1 MSDGR
6 DSMGFTR
13 KAVPIGALVLA
24 SALGACATTASG
36 SGYSPDAETVVQVS
50 NRNAS
55 RIVVSVV
62 SLGMTRRLGEVET
75 NGSGS
80 FTLPTG
86 INLADLQIL
95 LDPVGPSGSF
105 LTPRMVAHRGD
116 VIVITIPANLA
127 ATQYRLM

>member
-1 MSDGR
+1 MRFSKR
-6 DSMGFTR
+6 
-13 KAVPIGALVLA
+13 AVPIVALAFA
-24 SALGACATTASG
+24 SALTACATTGSG
-36 SGYSPDAETVVQVS
+36 DGYSPDAVTAVEVT
-50 NRNAS
+50 NNNAN

-75 NGSGS
+75 NGAES
-80 FTLPTG
+80 FVLPRG
-86 INLADLQIL
+86 INLADIQIL